1 LVHESVV
8 DGYLLLGLRLGR
20 LVDGFV
26 DCWFGDP
33 ALATQVAAEPAP
45 NPADLAADADRLL
58 AALPDTGLEPARQR
72 YLAAQLTALRC
83 SARRLAGVATPF
95 LTELEAYFDV
105 TVDAGDPDRF
115 DTIHDQIGEILPGPG
130 DLRARVAAY
139 HERDRVPRDRLGEA
153 LQAVS
158 RALRDLT
165 REQFGLPDGEEVVYE
180 VVEDR
185 PWNAFNRYHGD
196 LRSVVTINAD
206 VAHGMSSLPRLA
218 THEVY
223 PGHHTEHCLKE
234 TGLVRERGQAEQTIM
249 PVNTP
254 QCLVSE
260 GVGELGMHALLGPG
274 WGTWTQDVLDGLG
287 LTFHG
292 ALAEQLQPLLARL
305 QGARLDA
312 LVLLHDRSADPDDV
326 TAYLQHRMLVDEQR
340 ARQMMRF
347 LMDPLWRAYTV
358 TLVEGTR
365 LVRDWLDAR
374 PPTQS
379 VADRFQLLLRE
390 QFLPADLR

>member
-1 LVHESVV
+1 MHESVV

-33 ALATQVAAEPAP
+33 ALADRVAAEPTP

-58 AALPDTGLEPARQR
+58 AALPDAGLEPARQQF
-72 YLAAQLTALRC
+72 LAAQLTGLRC

-95 LTELEAYFDV
+95 LAELEAYFDV

-115 DTIHDQIGEILPGPG
+115 DAIHDEIGEILPGPG
-130 DLRARVAAY
+130 DLRARIAEY
-139 HERDRVPRDRLGEA
+139 HDRDRVPRDRIGEA

-158 RALRDLT
+158 EALRDLA
-165 REQFGLPDGEEVVYE
+165 RERFGLPDREEVVYE

-206 VAHGMSSLPRLA
+206 VGHGMSALPRLA

-234 TGLVRERGQAEQTIM
+234 IGLVRERGQAEQTIM

-274 WGTWTQDVLDGLG
+274 WGTWTQDVLGELG

-292 ALAEQLQPLLARL
+292 ELAERLQPLLTRL
-305 QGARLDA
+305 REARLDA
-312 LVLLHDRSADPDDV
+312 VVLAHDRGADPDHV
-326 TAYLQHRMLVDEQR
+326 AAYLQHRMLVDEQR
-340 ARQMMRF
+340 ARHMVRF

-358 TLVEGTR
+358 TLVEGSR
-365 LVRDWLDAR
+365 LVGEWLDAR

-379 VADRFQLLLRE
+379 VADRFQLLLRQ

>member
-1 LVHESVV
+1 VV

-33 ALATQVAAEPAP
+33 ALATRVAAEPAP
-45 NPADLAADADRLL
+45 NPADLVADADRLL
-58 AALPDTGLEPARQR
+58 AALPDAGLEPPRQR
-72 YLAAQLTALRC
+72 FLAAQLTGLRC

-95 LTELEAYFDV
+95 LGELEAYFDV

-115 DTIHDQIGEILPGPG
+115 DAVHDEIGELLPGPG

-139 HERDRVPRDRLGEA
+139 HERDRVPGDRLGEA

-165 REQFGLPDGEEVVYE
+165 RDRVGLPDGEEVVYE

-185 PWNAFNRYHGD
+185 PWNAFNRYHGG

-206 VAHGMSSLPRLA
+206 VGHGMSSLPRLA

-234 TGLVRERGQAEQTIM
+234 TGLVRERNQAEQTIM

-274 WGTWTQDVLDGLG
+274 WGAWTQQVLAGLG
-287 LTFHG
+287 LTFDG
-292 ALAEQLQPLLARL
+292 DLAERLQPLLARL
-305 QGARLDA
+305 RAVRLDA
-312 LVLLHDRSADPDDV
+312 LVLLHDRAADPDHV
-326 TAYLQHRMLVDEQR
+326 AAYLQHGLLVDEQR
-340 ARQMMRF
+340 AHQMMRF

-358 TLVEGTR
+358 TLVEGER
-365 LVRDWLDAR
+365 LVREWLDAR
-374 PPTQS
+374 PPTES
-379 VADRFQLLLRE
+379 VADRFQLLLHE

>member
-1 LVHESVV
+1 VHESVV

-33 ALATQVAAEPAP
+33 ALASRVAAEPAA

-58 AALPDTGLEPARQR
+58 AALPDAGLEPARRQF
-72 YLAAQLTALRC
+72 LAAQVTGLRC

-95 LTELEAYFDV
+95 RSEIEAYFDV

-115 DTIHDQIGEILPGPG
+115 DAIHHEIREILPGPG
-130 DLRARVAAY
+130 DVGTRVARY
-139 HERDRVPRDRLGEA
+139 HDRDRIPRERLGEA

-158 RALRDLT
+158 RALRDVT
-165 REQFGLPDGEEVVYE
+165 RERFGLPDGEVVVYE

-234 TGLVRERGQAEQTIM
+234 IGLVRERGLAEQTIM
-249 PVNTP
+249 LVNTP

-274 WGTWTQDVLDGLG
+274 WGTWTQEVLGELG
-287 LTFHG
+287 LTFDG
-292 ALAEQLQPLLARL
+292 EQAERLQPLLSRL
-305 QGARLDA
+305 RGARLDA
-312 LVLLHDRSADPDDV
+312 LVLMHDRGADPDHV
-326 TAYLQHRMLVDEQR
+326 AAYLQHRMLVDEQR
-340 ARQMMRF
+340 ARHMVRF

-365 LVRDWLDAR
+365 LVGDWLDAR
-374 PPTQS
+374 PSTES
-379 VADRFQLLLRE
+379 VADRYQVLLRE

>member
-1 LVHESVV
+1 
-8 DGYLLLGLRLGR
+8 
-20 LVDGFV
+20 
-26 DCWFGDP
+26 
-33 ALATQVAAEPAP
+33 
-45 NPADLAADADRLL
+45 
-58 AALPDTGLEPARQR
+58 
-72 YLAAQLTALRC
+72 
-83 SARRLAGVATPF
+83 VATPF
-95 LTELEAYFDV
+95 RSEIEAYFDV

-115 DTIHDQIGEILPGPG
+115 DAIHHEIREILPGPG
-130 DLRARVAAY
+130 DVGTRVARY
-139 HERDRVPRDRLGEA
+139 HDRDRIPRERLGEA

-158 RALRDLT
+158 RALRDVT
-165 REQFGLPDGEEVVYE
+165 RERFGLPDGEEVVYE

-234 TGLVRERGQAEQTIM
+234 IGLVRERGLAEQTIM
-249 PVNTP
+249 LVNTP

-274 WGTWTQDVLDGLG
+274 WGTWTQEVLGELG
-287 LTFHG
+287 LTFDG
-292 ALAEQLQPLLARL
+292 EQAERLQPLLSRL
-305 QGARLDA
+305 RGARLDA
-312 LVLLHDRSADPDDV
+312 LVLMHDRGADPDHV
-326 TAYLQHRMLVDEQR
+326 AAYLQHRMLVDEQR
-340 ARQMMRF
+340 ARHMVRF

-365 LVRDWLDAR
+365 LVGDWLDAR
-374 PPTQS
+374 PSTES
-379 VADRFQLLLRE
+379 VADRYQVLLRE
-390 QFLPADLR
+390 QLLPADLR